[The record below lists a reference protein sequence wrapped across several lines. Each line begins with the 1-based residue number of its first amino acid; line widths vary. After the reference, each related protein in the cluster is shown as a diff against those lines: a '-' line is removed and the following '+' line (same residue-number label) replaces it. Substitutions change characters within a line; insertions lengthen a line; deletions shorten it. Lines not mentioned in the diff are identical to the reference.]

1 MKVTQEKLPASQIG
15 LEIEV
20 PPELSK
26 QVYERVIQNF
36 TRSANIPGFRKGKVP
51 RQVLIQRFGATQ
63 LKAAA
68 VEELIDDTLKQ
79 AIAQEKIDAL
89 GNYQLQSSFDEL
101 VQKFE
106 PGKALVFT
114 ASVDVQPEVTLT
126 QYSQLTVQAEEVKP
140 DPERVDKTLQQYQE
154 QSATLVPVEGR
165 GAEMKDVAVID
176 FKGVL
181 PSDDPDQEPEA
192 FPGGQAEDFQV
203 ELDEGKF
210 VPGFIEGIIGMQIDE
225 TKEVA
230 LTFPDTYPQES
241 LAGQDA
247 LFTITLKELKTKE
260 LPTLDDDFAQEISD
274 FETLAALRESLEKQ
288 YQEEA
293 DDRTKANKEQ
303 AILNELLKHIEVD
316 VPETLIE
323 REVNYMLNQ
332 TAMQLQNQ
340 GIDIRKLFNQDT
352 IPALKERSR
361 PDALDRIKRTLAL
374 GEVAKQE
381 AIAVAPEDLAA
392 KVDEVW
398 GEIQTQDM
406 AQSIDRSRLES
417 VVAEDLLKE
426 KILAWLIENS
436 TIELVPEG
444 TLAQPEEPELEDT
457 DLDMTDDAA
466 PIEAEAATSTI
477 DVDSVVVDS
486 GAEEVVEDEP
496 AKPKASKSGKSTK
509 GGAKAE
515 TSPDTVAAQ
524 ESDKPAAKSR
534 KATKSK
540 PAAEENS

>member
-89 GNYQLQSSFDEL
+89 GNYQLRSSFDEL

-106 PGKALVFT
+106 PGQALVFN
-114 ASVDVQPEVTLT
+114 ASVDVQPDVTLT
-126 QYSQLTVQAEEVKP
+126 QYSKLTVQAEEVKP

-165 GAEMKDVAVID
+165 GAELKDVAVID

-181 PSDDPDQEPEA
+181 PSEEPDQEPEA

-210 VPGFIEGIIGMQIDE
+210 VPGFVEGIIGMQIDE

-241 LAGQDA
+241 LAGKDVI
-247 LFTITLKELKTKE
+247 FTITLKELKTKE
-260 LPTLDDDFAQEISD
+260 LPELDDDFAQEISE
-274 FETLAALRESLEKQ
+274 FETLAELRGSLEKQ

-303 AILNELLKHIEVD
+303 AILNELLQHIEVD

-361 PDALDRIKRTLAL
+361 ADALDRIKRTLAL

-381 AIAVAPEDLAA
+381 SIAVAPEDLAA
-392 KVDEVW
+392 KVEEVW
-398 GEIQTQDM
+398 GEIQSQDM
-406 AQSIDRSRLES
+406 AQTIDRNRLES

-426 KILAWLIENS
+426 KILAWLIDNS

-444 TLAQPEEPELEDT
+444 TLAQPEEPEFEEMDT
-457 DLDMTDDAA
+457 DVTDDIA
-466 PIEAEAATSTI
+466 PIEAESASPTI
-477 DVDSVVVDS
+477 DVDSVVVETEADEV
-486 GAEEVVEDEP
+486 AEAAS
-496 AKPKASKSGKSTK
+496 AKAKASKSGKTTK

-515 TSPDTVAAQ
+515 TSAAT
-524 ESDKPAAKSR
+524 ESEKPAAKSR
-534 KATKSK
+534 KSTKSK
-540 PAAEENS
+540 PASEGDG